1 MSVLQRIARELRKLA
16 TSPLDGINVI
26 VNEEDLT
33 DIQAEIAGPAQTPY
47 EGGVFRCKLVLS
59 NDFPNTPPRG
69 FFLTKIFHPNVS
81 ANGDIC
87 VNTLKRD
94 WDASLGMSHILQ
106 VIRCLLIIPFPESAL
121 NEDASKLFLESYD
134 DYFKR
139 ARLMTSIHA
148 MRKCA
153 AGSGSSSSSR
163 EIAIE
168 TKEKENASGGADA
181 SMTSRPAVKP
191 KLTKKK
197 SERKKNLKRL

>member
-1 MSVLQRIARELRKLA
+1 MLQRIARELRKLA
-16 TSPLDGINVI
+16 ISPLDGINVI

-33 DIQAEIAGPAQTPY
+33 DIQAEIAGPAETPY
-47 EGGVFRCKLVLS
+47 HGGVFKCKLVLS

-94 WDASLGMSHILQ
+94 WDPSLGMSHILQ

-148 MRKCA
+148 MRKCSA
-153 AGSGSSSSSR
+153 AGSSR

-168 TKEKENASGGADA
+168 TKEKENAGGADGCEGQRQGVA
-181 SMTSRPAVKP
+181 PKP
-191 KLTKKK
+191 KMTKKK